1 MGKKAASGG
10 RSGRIERGVS
20 KGLRRGWHDGVQ
32 GGSTL
37 WLALGGIALTLRAI
51 RWIVSRD
58 GEVVITERLGP
69 GEALLITDG
78 AEPRVV
84 RVADIGADT

>member
-1 MGKKAASGG
+1 M
-10 RSGRIERGVS
+10 
-20 KGLRRGWHDGVQ
+20 RRGWHDGVQ

-37 WLALGGIALTLRAI
+37 WLGLGGIALAVRAI
-51 RWIVSRD
+51 RWFIDRD
-58 GEVVITERLGP
+58 TDVVITERLGP

-84 RVADIGADT
+84 RLDDIGGRA